1 MKKKLVMFM
10 VVAAM
15 TTAMLAGCGSGN
27 TTADGSTADTTG
39 STTDTAEA
47 ATDTTTQ
54 QDGDTTTNFDEE
66 PYVCKIVCVGDA
78 TSEACDQV
86 AEEASKITMEKYNI
100 KIELV
105 RLGYGTFA
113 DEVNLMLSSGEKLD
127 LMPNFTFT
135 TITAANTGQILD
147 ITDLLPEYGKDI
159 LDIVPESDWRCVTF
173 NGRIYAVPCNKEKA
187 QGFGIAMR
195 TDMLEATDY
204 DLSTIKTE
212 ADLEGLFAAIK
223 EAYPDT
229 YPLVSDNGEMG
240 YHMIARDDLGGDY
253 GVLMDD
259 TNVTTAEIVD
269 YFETPEYAEM
279 VQRHYDWSQKGYIIP
294 DAANTTENAY
304 DLIAAG
310 KGFAY
315 FTNTKPGIEAEW
327 SRKVGQDM
335 TVLELVEPF
344 KSTSG
349 VSNQWYIVHQS
360 EQPEKAMQVL
370 NEIYSN
376 PDLSNLL
383 VNGIEGVHYVKDEA
397 NGVLTYPEGVDASN
411 TTYSSVAWVWPN
423 ELNTIPWEADGADIW
438 KETEEFNNSAKDSLC
453 LGFVWDNSKV
463 LNEITACN
471 NVKAKYENALN
482 TGGLDP
488 ATALPKMIQELK
500 DAGVD
505 TIIAEKQAQVDAWMA
520 SK

>member
-15 TTAMLAGCGSGN
+15 TTAMLTGCGSGN

-279 VQRHYDWSQKGYIIP
+279 VQHHYDWSQKGYIIP

>member
-1 MKKKLVMFM
+1 MKKKLAMFM
-10 VVAAM
+10 VAAM

-27 TTADGSTADTTG
+27 TTSDSAGSTADTTG
-39 STTDTAEA
+39 TAA
-47 ATDTTTQ
+47 DTTTEQ
-54 QDGDTTTNFDEE
+54 EEGTTTNFDEE
-66 PYVCKIVCVGDA
+66 PYVCKIVCVGDS

-105 RLGYGTFA
+105 RLGYGTFG

-127 LMPNFTFT
+127 LMPNFAFT
-135 TITAANTGQILD
+135 TMTAVNTGQILD
-147 ITDLLPEYGKDI
+147 LTDLLPEYGKDI
-159 LDIVPESDWRCVTF
+159 LATVPESEWKCVTF
-173 NGRIYAVPCNKEKA
+173 NDRIYAIPNNKEKA

-195 TDMLEATDY
+195 TDMLEAVNY

-229 YPLVSDNGEMG
+229 YPLVSDNGQMG
-240 YHMIARDDLGGDY
+240 YHMIARDELGGDY

-259 TNVTTAEIVD
+259 TNVTTAEVVN

-294 DAANTTENAY
+294 DAANTTENAA

-310 KGFAY
+310 KGFSY

-327 SRKVGQDM
+327 TRKAGVDM

-438 KETEEFNNSAKDSLC
+438 EQTEEFNNSAKDSLC
-453 LGFVWDNSKV
+453 LGFTWDNSKV

-471 NVKAKYENALN
+471 NVKTKYENALN
-482 TGGLDP
+482 TGSLDP

-505 TIIAEKQAQVDAWMA
+505 TVIAEKQAQVDAWMA

>member
-1 MKKKLVMFM
+1 
-10 VVAAM
+10 
-15 TTAMLAGCGSGN
+15 
-27 TTADGSTADTTG
+27 
-39 STTDTAEA
+39 
-47 ATDTTTQ
+47 
-54 QDGDTTTNFDEE
+54 
-66 PYVCKIVCVGDA
+66 
-78 TSEACDQV
+78 
-86 AEEASKITMEKYNI
+86 
-100 KIELV
+100 
-105 RLGYGTFA
+105 
-113 DEVNLMLSSGEKLD
+113 MLSSGEKLD
-127 LMPNFTFT
+127 LMPNFAFT
-135 TITAANTGQILD
+135 TMTAVNTGQILD
-147 ITDLLPEYGKDI
+147 LTDLLPEYGKDI
-159 LDIVPESDWRCVTF
+159 LATVPESEWKCVTF
-173 NGRIYAVPCNKEKA
+173 NDRIYAIPNNKEKA

-195 TDMLEATDY
+195 TDMLEAVNY

-229 YPLVSDNGEMG
+229 YPLVSDNGQMG
-240 YHMIARDDLGGDY
+240 YHMIARDELGGDY

-259 TNVTTAEIVD
+259 TNVTTAEVVN

-294 DAANTTENAY
+294 DAANTTENAA

-310 KGFAY
+310 KGFSY

-327 SRKVGQDM
+327 TRKAGVDM

-438 KETEEFNNSAKDSLC
+438 EQTEEFNNSAKDSLC
-453 LGFVWDNSKV
+453 LGFTWDNSKV

-471 NVKAKYENALN
+471 NVKTKYENALN
-482 TGGLDP
+482 TGSLDP

-505 TIIAEKQAQVDAWMA
+505 TVIAEKQAQVDAWMA